1 MHNSQFYLQFLI
13 CGRDSTCQFF
23 GASANNTAECKLT
36 FTEFRHKLY
45 VTYTE
50 STFDSVVRLMS
61 YFPPSNLTQI
71 MLGSSNFCVTCSC
84 DCLWSWAYTMWSMRR
99 SLHVQHRFATNL
111 SAFRDVAKSREM
123 QSVLIAT
130 RREQE
135 IVNVHDT
142 VAAVQYHFE
151 YLFCLFVFS

>member
-1 MHNSQFYLQFLI
+1 
-13 CGRDSTCQFF
+13 
-23 GASANNTAECKLT
+23 
-36 FTEFRHKLY
+36 
-45 VTYTE
+45 
-50 STFDSVVRLMS
+50 
-61 YFPPSNLTQI
+61 
-71 MLGSSNFCVTCSC
+71 
-84 DCLWSWAYTMWSMRR
+84 MWSMRR